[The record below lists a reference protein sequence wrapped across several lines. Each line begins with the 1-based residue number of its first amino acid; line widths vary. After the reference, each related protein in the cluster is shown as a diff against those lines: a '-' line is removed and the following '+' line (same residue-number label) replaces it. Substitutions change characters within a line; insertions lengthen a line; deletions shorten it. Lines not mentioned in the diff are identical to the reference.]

1 MIGPKTDL
9 RVVNAQISPDGF
21 SRNSVL
27 ANGVFPG
34 PVITANKGDKFEINV
49 IDELTEISMYK
60 STSIHWHGLFTT
72 GMTWA
77 DGAVSVSQCPIA
89 PGHSFLYEFPTGDQA
104 GTYWYHSHLATQYC
118 DGLRGALVVYDPQD
132 PHAHLYDVDD
142 ESTIITLSDCVLV
155 LDLPSTS
162 YNGVMVPDSTLI
174 NGLGRY
180 KGGPASPLAIV
191 DVEQGKR
198 YRFRLISMAC
208 DPNFNFSV
216 DGHSMTIIEVDGVNH
231 EPHGVDS
238 LQIFAGQRYSFVLN
252 AQQPVDNYWV
262 RANPAFGALG
272 FDGGINQAI
281 LRYKGAPESEPTVN
295 RNATTNILKETDL
308 HPLEDPGA
316 PGEPVVDGADISLN
330 LAIGFNKDTGL
341 FNISGVPFI
350 PPSVP
355 VLLQIL
361 SGAQTAQSLLPFGSV
376 YPLPLN
382 KTIQI
387 SFPGAATPGAPHPL
401 HLHGHTF
408 DVVRSAGSSEYNF
421 KDPVRRDVVSSGNLA
436 SDNVTIRFRTDNSGP
451 WFLHCHIEP
460 HLDHG
465 LAVVLA
471 EDAPNT
477 ALHNPVPDSWKD
489 LCPIYD
495 ALIAEG
501 GDYTKPHP
509 KI

>member
-1 MIGPKTDL
+1 M
-9 RVVNAQISPDGF
+9 
-21 SRNSVL
+21 
-27 ANGVFPG
+27 
-34 PVITANKGDKFEINV
+34 
-49 IDELTEISMYK
+49 
-60 STSIHWHGLFTT
+60 
-72 GMTWA
+72 
-77 DGAVSVSQCPIA
+77 
-89 PGHSFLYEFPTGDQA
+89 
-104 GTYWYHSHLATQYC
+104 
-118 DGLRGALVVYDPQD
+118 AL
-132 PHAHLYDVDD
+132 
-142 ESTIITLSDCVLV
+142 
-155 LDLPSTS
+155 
-162 YNGVMVPDSTLI
+162 
-174 NGLGRY
+174 
-180 KGGPASPLAIV
+180 
-191 DVEQGKR
+191 
-198 YRFRLISMAC
+198 
-208 DPNFNFSV
+208 
-216 DGHSMTIIEVDGVNH
+216 IIEVDGVNH
-231 EPHGVDS
+231 EPHEVDS
-238 LQIFAGQRYSFVLN
+238 VQIFAGQRYSFVLN

-262 RANPAFGALG
+262 RANPGFGNLG
-272 FDGGINQAI
+272 FEGGINQAI
-281 LRYKGAPESEPTVN
+281 LRYKGAPESEPTVD
-295 RNATTNILKETDL
+295 RNATTNMLKETDL
-308 HPLEDPGA
+308 HPLENPGA
-316 PGEPVVDGADISLN
+316 PGEPDINGADINLN

-341 FNISGVPFI
+341 FNISGTPFI

-361 SGAQTAQSLLPFGSV
+361 SGAQTAQSLLPSGSV

-421 KDPVRRDVVSSGNLA
+421 KNPVRRDVVSSGNLA
-436 SDNVTIRFRTDNSGP
+436 SDNVTIRFKTDNSGP

-477 ALHNPVPDSWKD
+477 AVHNPVPDSWKD